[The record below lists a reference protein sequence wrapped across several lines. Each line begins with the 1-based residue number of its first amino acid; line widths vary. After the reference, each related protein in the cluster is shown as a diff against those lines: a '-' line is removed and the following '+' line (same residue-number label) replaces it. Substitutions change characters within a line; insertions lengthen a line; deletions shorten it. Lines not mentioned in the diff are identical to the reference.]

1 MSNAVV
7 VHKGRNNTV
16 DVSLFQDITGDTF
29 TSDIRTGAS
38 RDSFL
43 IAFWNVTVTDETVGD
58 LSLYLS
64 HTTTGYIR
72 HNTGYMDLKRVTEDG
87 SVEAIFDQPIRV
99 MFRGTVT
106 K

>member
-1 MSNAVV
+1 M
-7 VHKGRNNTV
+7 
-16 DVSLFQDITGDTF
+16 
-29 TSDIRTGAS
+29 
-38 RDSFL
+38 
-43 IAFWNVTVTDETVGD
+43 TVTDETVGD

-64 HTTTGYIR
+64 HTITGYIR